1 MEGLHKQGRDDLV
14 RWLLQSWVCE
24 LAHALERVLCN
35 LECVNQCVQ
44 RVTRVL
50 PQVSLVRLSG
60 IYEVPSFH
68 IVA

>member
-14 RWLLQSWVCE
+14 HWLLQSWVRE
-24 LAHALERVLCN
+24 FAHALERVLCN

-44 RVTRVL
+44 NVTRVL

-60 IYEVPSFH
+60 IYEV
-68 IVA
+68 